1 MNKWFW
7 IMAGS
12 FWGIS
17 LLAIGFFLILINTSC
32 ERQYDSYP
40 NYVYTFSC
48 VIDKDEHGIETWG
61 AHHFVV
67 GEKIDDIESFKECYV
82 NYLCW
87 SGLDHDCHYK
97 QIYYSDT
104 KKVRIEYVSKS
115 TGVRILDKI
124 DNCR

>member
-1 MNKWFW
+1 MKRW
-7 IMAGS
+7 
-12 FWGIS
+12 
-17 LLAIGFFLILINTSC
+17 LLLLPLLFVNC
-32 ERQYDSYP
+32 ERNYDSYP

-48 VIDKDEHGIETWG
+48 LIDKDEYGIETWG

-87 SGLDHDCHYK
+87 NELDVDCHYK
-97 QIYYSDT
+97 QIYYSDH
-104 KKVRIEYVSKS
+104 KKVKIKYVGKS

>member
-1 MNKWFW
+1 MKR
-7 IMAGS
+7 
-12 FWGIS
+12 
-17 LLAIGFFLILINTSC
+17 LLVFLVLALVSC
-32 ERQYDSYP
+32 ERQYDAYP

-48 VIDKDEHGIETWG
+48 LIDKDEWGIESWG

-67 GEKIDDIESFKECYV
+67 SEKIDDIEAFKECYV

-87 SGLDHDCHYK
+87 SGLDVDCHYK

-104 KKVRIEYVSKS
+104 KKVQIKYVGKS
-115 TGVRILDKI
+115 PQARTLDKI